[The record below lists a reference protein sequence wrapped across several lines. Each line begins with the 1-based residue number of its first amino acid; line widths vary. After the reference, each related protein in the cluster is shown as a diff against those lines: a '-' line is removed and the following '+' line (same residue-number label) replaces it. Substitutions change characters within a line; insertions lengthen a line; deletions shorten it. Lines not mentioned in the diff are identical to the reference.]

1 MDKDITQEQVV
12 NILKNGGVGILATD
26 TIYGLVGSALNK
38 QTVSRIL
45 KIKERAPEKT
55 FIVLIN
61 SLDELALFG
70 VEMNKEI
77 EKTLKRFWPGKVSVV
92 LPISPSAGYNKYFYL
107 HQGKQ
112 ELAFRLPAKPMLRAI
127 LRKTGPLVAPSA
139 NPTGKIP
146 ATNIKEAEAYFGDQI
161 DFYYSGKASR
171 ATKVSTLIRFDK
183 YNLVELIRPGAV
195 RIPKELLS

>member
-70 VEMNKEI
+70 VEMNKATNAIDKSSKIIQFDTKEDLIESLETKI
-77 EKTLKRFWPGKVSVV
+77 EKNDVILVKGSRGMAMEKIIIELKNTL
-92 LPISPSAGYNKYFYL
+92 
-107 HQGKQ
+107 
-112 ELAFRLPAKPMLRAI
+112 
-127 LRKTGPLVAPSA
+127 
-139 NPTGKIP
+139 
-146 ATNIKEAEAYFGDQI
+146 
-161 DFYYSGKASR
+161 
-171 ATKVSTLIRFDK
+171 
-183 YNLVELIRPGAV
+183 
-195 RIPKELLS
+195 